1 MNKHQIEISL
11 NKLLPNILPE
21 YVTDISFD
29 VLQTS
34 PDEVILRALFGV
46 SDDYWDSLD
55 SINKAAFSHKVKMKL
70 QNKINSYINIWVE
83 FDRGL
88 TTFIK
93 QSDFPK

>member
-1 MNKHQIEISL
+1 MNKDQVEISL

-29 VLQTS
+29 VHRTS
-34 PDEVILRALFGV
+34 PNEFMLKALFGV
-46 SDDYWDSLD
+46 SDDYWDSLN
-55 SINKAAFSHKVKMKL
+55 SINKAAFTHKVKMKL

>member
-1 MNKHQIEISL
+1 
-11 NKLLPNILPE
+11 LLPNILPE

-29 VLQTS
+29 VLSTS
-34 PDEVILRALFGV
+34 SDEVILKALFGV
-46 SDDYWDSLD
+46 SDYYWDSLD